1 MRIKTIEKIRII
13 PPIESYNLH
22 PYESNFDITVR
33 EINAKRKNMPM
44 KLLKEFNTVVVLFF
58 GGSTI
63 DPITAPFHLFKAI
76 GLLFSSTATIT
87 ALALVTSIKSP
98 SSANCL

>member
-63 DPITAPFHLFKAI
+63 DPITAP
-76 GLLFSSTATIT
+76 
-87 ALALVTSIKSP
+87 LVL
-98 SSANCL
+98 NQFLC

>member
-22 PYESNFDITVR
+22 PYESNFDITVI
-33 EINAKRKNMPM
+33 EINAKKKNMPM

-58 GGSTI
+58 GGSVSNFIIFQFTPTLNTTVLTYVLRKQI
-63 DPITAPFHLFKAI
+63 
-76 GLLFSSTATIT
+76 S
-87 ALALVTSIKSP
+87 
-98 SSANCL
+98 

>member
-58 GGSTI
+58 GGSVSNFIIFQFTPTI
-63 DPITAPFHLFKAI
+63 NTTVLTYVLRKQI
-76 GLLFSSTATIT
+76 S
-87 ALALVTSIKSP
+87 
-98 SSANCL
+98 

>member
-58 GGSTI
+58 GGSVSNFIIFQFTPTLNTTVLTYVLRKQI
-63 DPITAPFHLFKAI
+63 
-76 GLLFSSTATIT
+76 S
-87 ALALVTSIKSP
+87 
-98 SSANCL
+98 